1 METSIVGVGVG
12 ITDRFRSVVEEKAAR
27 IEHLAPRAQ
36 RVDIKVTH
44 RAYHKGRIEDDTVE
58 LTLAGKGPVIR
69 AEATDGDKFTALD
82 LAVDKLCEQLRR
94 AKDKRV
100 DARNHPRGAKFEKGS
115 GAIQGIDV
123 QPASVD
129 VLRAVATGEIPIV
142 TGNEEEEGYTPV
154 VIRTKEFHPEWM
166 SVEEAAD
173 IRIEAGL
180 IAAIEPHDEA
190 ASPAGDDVDGR
201 ARLALPSFSDVHV
214 HLDSSRIGLPF
225 RPHTGAPGVWGM
237 MLNDRR
243 NWRNTD
249 VPHADIVAGT
259 LERMI
264 AKGTTRVRS
273 YAQVDVDCR
282 LEKFDSVMAAKEKF
296 AA

>member
-27 IEHLAPRAQ
+27 IQNLAPRAQ
-36 RVDIKVTH
+36 RVDVKVTH
-44 RAYHKGRIEDDTVE
+44 RAYHNGRVEDETVE
-58 LTLAGKGPVIR
+58 LTVNGKGPVIR

-166 SVEEAAD
+166 SVEEAVD
-173 IRIEAGL
+173 RMELVG
-180 IAAIEPHDEA
+180 HDFFLFIDARSDHPSVVYRRKGWDYGVISLTTQAQPEEL
-190 ASPAGDDVDGR
+190 AS
-201 ARLALPSFSDVHV
+201 
-214 HLDSSRIGLPF
+214 
-225 RPHTGAPGVWGM
+225 
-237 MLNDRR
+237 
-243 NWRNTD
+243 
-249 VPHADIVAGT
+249 
-259 LERMI
+259 
-264 AKGTTRVRS
+264 
-273 YAQVDVDCR
+273 
-282 LEKFDSVMAAKEKF
+282 
-296 AA
+296 